1 MKITDVHF
9 EVQHIMSNEKKR
21 SQSGKGTTGRGRAYT
36 GKTIVMPQ
44 QKPDRPAPPPVLP
57 PVPRVYQNPPP
68 SQRDAQTGRRKSEQ
82 GSRRKSARPA
92 SPAPERQ
99 PPRQPR
105 PASRPDS
112 AQAAVAAPRR
122 TTWRK
127 VRRGLLLLALAVLAV
142 LLVGGGL
149 LYSQAHA
156 VAESVVVPEVRNN
169 PPLQTPLLGG
179 TTVLLVGIDERPDHP
194 EEGMRS
200 DTLIVARMNALGQWV
215 SLLSVPRDT
224 QVEIPGVGTTK
235 INVAYGEGYARAEE
249 LYGAGTSPQQAG
261 MALAAQTV
269 EQFLALPDRGMRI
282 DYTAQV
288 NFEGFVGVIDAL
300 GGITVDVPTYLVDY
314 EYPTPDFGTM
324 VVEFQPG
331 EQRMDGQTALIYAR
345 TRHPDSD
352 FGRAERQQQVIRAI
366 ISELQARGW
375 TGRVAAMPDV
385 LNGIKGEE
393 EATPPVLTTLP
404 FDRPDA
410 LLALAYLGSGLAP
423 DNIHRVQISPEN
435 VGFTE
440 VGTNLIWEQEGVRA
454 QVDNW
459 LNPPAE

>member
-1 MKITDVHF
+1 
-9 EVQHIMSNEKKR
+9 MSNEKKR
-21 SQSGKGTTGRGRAYT
+21 PSSGKGSTGRGRAYT

-68 SQRDAQTGRRKSEQ
+68 SQRDAQTGKRKAERSNPR
-82 GSRRKSARPA
+82 SRPA

-99 PPRQPR
+99 QPGQPR
-105 PASRPDS
+105 PASRPTS
-112 AQAAVAAPRR
+112 AQAAAAAPRR
-122 TTWRK
+122 STWRK

-156 VAESVVVPEVRNN
+156 VAESVVVPEARNN

-179 TTVLLVGIDERPDHP
+179 TTVLLVGVDERPDHP
-194 EEGMRS
+194 EEGVRS

-224 QVEIPGVGTTK
+224 QVEIPGVGPTK
-235 INVAYGEGYARAEE
+235 INVAYGEGYTRAEE
-249 LYGAGTSPQQAG
+249 LYGAGTSPQQGG

-282 DYTAQV
+282 DYIAQV
-288 NFEGFVGVIDAL
+288 NFEGFVCVIDAL
-300 GGITVDVPTYLVDY
+300 GGITVDVPTYLIDY
-314 EYPTPDFGTM
+314 EYPTPDLGTM
-324 VVEFQPG
+324 VVDFQPG

-366 ISELQARGW
+366 ISELQARDW
-375 TGRVAAMPDV
+375 TGRIATMPDV

-393 EATPPVLTTLP
+393 GATPPVLTTLP

-423 DNIHRVQISPEN
+423 DSIHRVQISPEN
-435 VGFTE
+435 VGVTE
-440 VGTNLIWEQEGVRA
+440 VGTNLIWDQAGVRA